1 MRGGGLQT
9 MAAAA
14 PVSPYLVLAL
24 GVVAVSFASPLI
36 KMSDAPALMIA
47 MYRLLFATLALSPV
61 TLVRGRAELSR
72 LQKRDFLLALTAGVF
87 LALHFYSWI
96 TSLKYTSIASSVVLV
111 TLQPLFVVVGAYL
124 LFGERV
130 SARAAAGGVVALAGS
145 LLIGMA
151 DLGKGRQEL
160 FGDFLALVGAAMVAA
175 YFLIG
180 RDLRRRLT
188 LLPYV
193 TLVYGAA
200 AVLLVVLAI
209 AGGERF
215 WPYSARNWAIFLAL
229 ALVPN
234 LVGHSS
240 YNWSLRYLPASV
252 VAVAGLGEPVG
263 ASVLAAVTLGEVP
276 GLLQVV
282 GGVITI
288 TGVYVFVQNQSAER

>member
-1 MRGGGLQT
+1 